1 MKEESLIMKRFILRL
16 TVAMLTFA
24 FGVAIDRALTSMTA
38 PVQKPRTEW
47 KLEPVVTKLMPACP
61 QSNSIPLTAPTP
73 AGHVVLNY
81 NPADFNPRGMYF
93 PLSRLPK
100 EFAEVDIFQLSNDES
115 DGTGFGSGIV
125 QTRRNNTYDFQDMT
139 FLLITERGLFFL
151 AAPRF
156 DTDFEYRFD
165 GEFLGNPGRLV
176 DTGKAAVRGKLSK
189 WKDGRKIAERELSFD
204 VKYLGC

>member
-1 MKEESLIMKRFILRL
+1 
-16 TVAMLTFA
+16 
-24 FGVAIDRALTSMTA
+24 
-38 PVQKPRTEW
+38 
-47 KLEPVVTKLMPACP
+47 
-61 QSNSIPLTAPTP
+61 
-73 AGHVVLNY
+73 
-81 NPADFNPRGMYF
+81 MYF

-115 DGTGFGSGIV
+115 DDTGFGSGIV